1 MKTTLIQ
8 HIRRI
13 FIFLIGGLVFAA
25 CEKEELP
32 IPPVDR
38 GGVKTFQAE
47 MGNNYENQL
56 WIDIESGEIISSQ
69 NRYTWD
75 IAFEGSGENGF
86 VFLNG
91 AKMVRAALSDKSWE
105 ETTASTGLTFSID
118 ASNGRT
124 DSLVIGDWKSHKKI
138 IVIDKGYTAEGRPA
152 GYVKLEL
159 ISLTGGKYTFRYANL
174 NGSSEQAQEI
184 SVNADYNTLMYSFD
198 EHKLL
203 NHQPKKNE
211 YDLFFTQ
218 YATHLYETGS
228 TTPTDYLVNGALL
241 NPTNV
246 LALYLPEESF
256 ENVTEDI
263 LSSVTLSN
271 QQDAI
276 GYDWKSYNF
285 DTGTYVVNSK
295 KTFLVQDRK
304 GFVYKMHF
312 IDFYNNKGE
321 KGTPTVEYQK
331 L

>member
-1 MKTTLIQ
+1 MSTAYQSIRTSFIILLAGLI
-8 HIRRI
+8 
-13 FIFLIGGLVFAA
+13 FAA

-38 GGVKTFQAE
+38 GGVKTLQVE
-47 MGNNYENQL
+47 MGNYYENQL
-56 WIDIESGEIISSQ
+56 WVDIESGQIVGSQ
-69 NRYTWD
+69 NRYSWD

-91 AKMVRAALSDKSWE
+91 AKLVRAALSDKPWE
-105 ETTASTGLTFSID
+105 ETISYAGLIFSID

-124 DSLVIGDWKSHKKI
+124 DSLAIGEWQSHKKI

-152 GYVKLEL
+152 GYAKLEL
-159 ISLTGGKYTFRYANL
+159 ISLTEGKYTFRYANL
-174 NGSSEQAQEI
+174 DGSNERVQEI
-184 SVNADYNTLMYSFD
+184 SVNADYNTLMYSFE

-203 NHQPKKNE
+203 NHPPKKGE

-218 YATHLYETGS
+218 YVTHLYETGS
-228 TTPTDYLVNGALL
+228 TTPTDYLVNGVLL
-241 NPTNV
+241 NPANV
-246 LALYLPEESF
+246 QALYLTGELF

-263 LSSVTLSN
+263 LSSVTLTN

-276 GYDWKSYNF
+276 GYDWKIYNF
-285 DTGTYVVNSK
+285 DTGTYVVDNK
-295 KTFLVQDRK
+295 KTYLVQDRK
-304 GFVYKMHF
+304 GFLYKMHF
-312 IDFYNNKGE
+312 VDFYNNKGE